1 MSFPVYNVSLNRETK
16 PVAES
21 KRRKLDKRYHNLNE
35 MIEAGWTQSELEAL
49 IQAPR
54 TKEAMNG
61 NMPFVDGFPI
71 CGTSLM
77 NNTER
82 IRYAQYKKGL
92 KSGSSSSS
100 SAAQKSSP
108 EQMALWA
115 KLAEA
120 CKDVPE
126 ALSLVAQLMPRARG
140 PVETLFGGEPVE
152 SCTTAW
158 LMYRHADGTR
168 FENRMGTLAQFAAED
183 EGTECVLT
191 KKQVEDLLKKCG
203 EKYAAFVK

>member
-1 MSFPVYNVSLNRETK
+1 MAFPVYQISLSRDTK

-21 KRRKLDKRYHNLNE
+21 KRRKLDARYKNLAE
-35 MIEAGWTQSELEAL
+35 MIEAGWSQSELEAL

-54 TKEAMNG
+54 TKEAVNG

-77 NNTER
+77 NKKEHEA
-82 IRYAQYKKGL
+82 YLAYKKGL
-92 KSGSSSSS
+92 KSGSP
-100 SAAQKSSP
+100 APAQKSSP

-120 CKDVPE
+120 CKDSPE
-126 ALSLVAQLMPRARG
+126 ALALVAQLMPKARG
-140 PVETLFGGEPVE
+140 PIDTLFGGEPME
-152 SCTTAW
+152 PCSMAW

-168 FENRMGTLAQFAAED
+168 FADRMGTLAQFAAED
-183 EGTECVLT
+183 EGTECALT

-203 EKYAAFVK
+203 EKYAAMVK